1 MPRNAA
7 TTFSITNV
15 SRIAGVSARRLAYWD
30 SIGLVRPSIERAHGK
45 GSRRFY
51 SLQDIAEAKIV
62 GRLQD
67 CGLSLQRIRRS
78 FDFIRSLRI
87 PICELAIVSD
97 GETIY
102 VCNSEDVIV
111 DTLKGGQILLTL
123 VVADLVRELETG
135 TSDRE

>member
-30 SIGLVRPSIERAHGK
+30 NIGLVRPSIKRAHGR

-51 SLQDIAEAKIV
+51 SFQDIAEAKIV
-62 GRLQD
+62 GRLLD

-87 PICELAIVSD
+87 PSCELAIVSD

-102 VCNSEDVIV
+102 VCNSEDFIV

-123 VVADLVRELETG
+123 VVADLVKELEAAASKRG
-135 TSDRE
+135 